1 MRPHNLKFPFRWES
15 REPLLLDRVLYVP
28 KCYDQHDLWPK
39 EELKEFLS
47 FFKSIAV
54 EYCSGNGLWV
64 AEKAKQCPSK
74 LWIAVEKRFDR
85 VQRIWAKKHNF
96 SLQNLLIVCG
106 DALTFTKYYLGS
118 DLVDQIFINFPD
130 PWPKAR
136 HAKKRIIQDPFVEEM
151 ARISKMQ
158 AEVVLVTDDVLYSDQ
173 MSFEMLKKGAWEPSF
188 PLPFYKTEWLEYGN
202 SFFESLWKEQE
213 REIRYMKFKKIQ
225 ENENRSYE

>member
-15 REPLLLDRVLYVP
+15 REPLLLDGVLYVP
-28 KCYDQHDLWPK
+28 KCYDRHDLWPK

-47 FFKSIAV
+47 LFKSIAV

-64 AEKAKQCPSK
+64 AEKAKECPST

-96 SLQNLLIVCG
+96 SLQNLLVVCG
-106 DALTFTKYYLGS
+106 DAATFTKYYLRS

-136 HAKKRIIQDPFVEEM
+136 HAKKRIVQDSFVREM
-151 ARISKMQ
+151 ARISKID
-158 AEVVLVTDDVLYSDQ
+158 AEVVLVTDDEPYSSQ
-173 MSFEMLKKGAWEPSF
+173 MSVEMLKKGDWASSF
-188 PLPFYKTEWLEYGN
+188 SVIDWPEYGT
-202 SFFESLWKEQE
+202 SFFESLWKNQGK
-213 REIRYMKFKKIQ
+213 EIRYMKFKKIQ
-225 ENENRSYE
+225 ENGMKS